1 MIKKIFITA
10 LCSVAVVFGAA
21 AYPINANATTIEDV
35 IAEARYW
42 GYPESDIQLAYNA
55 YLSEPEGMYG
65 EEEFEMAIDK
75 MREYGHDLF
84 DVKGYFGITSPDSPT
99 EPTTEPTTDPAEEP
113 KPAEDPSANGGEDQN
128 TDAENNITLT
138 MPDGTT
144 ISRIS
149 KEAFIK
155 LSFDEKL
162 AYIQSFPPEQQQFIL
177 DNLSPEE
184 RRSVLKQLPTDKKA
198 EIVNNLSGAMKEVG
212 LNISVDSVEDDSI
225 KLAVRNDDGKLLA
238 AADTINHV
246 EETGYDRRGVF
257 AFAGAL
263 FAVSATGLFI
273 LIRQT
278 FNRKGIGEENE

>member
-1 MIKKIFITA
+1 MIKKIFIAA
-10 LCSVAVVFGAA
+10 LCSAAVVFGAA
-21 AYPINANATTIEDV
+21 PYSLNANATTIEDV

-42 GYPESDIQLAYNA
+42 GYSESDIQLAYNA

-65 EEEFEMAIDK
+65 EEEFDIAISK

-99 EPTTEPTTDPAEEP
+99 EPAEDPGAEP
-113 KPAEDPSANGGEDQN
+113 KPTEDPSENQGENQN
-128 TDAENNITLT
+128 TDSENNITLT

-155 LSFDEKL
+155 LSYDEKIS
-162 AYIQSFPPEQQQFIL
+162 YIQSFTPEQQQFIL

-184 RRSVLKQLPTDKKA
+184 RRSILKQLPTEKKA
-198 EIVNNLSGAMKEVG
+198 EIVSNLSGAMKEIG
-212 LNISVDSVEDDSI
+212 LNISVDSMEDNSI
-225 KLAVRNDDGKLLA
+225 KLAVRDDDGKLLA
-238 AADTINHV
+238 AADAMNHV

-257 AFAGAL
+257 AVAGAL
-263 FAVSATGLFI
+263 FAVSAIGLFI